1 MFKLISNLYLQNIK
15 PVDTIQTFSRTAQI
29 HPELQMR
36 GMTVN
41 HIVAGRGRGVQ
52 IAGAMVAVAVAV
64 VAVCMVCGGGCK
76 AASNEEDASCSSV
89 A

>member
-1 MFKLISNLYLQNIK
+1 
-15 PVDTIQTFSRTAQI
+15 
-29 HPELQMR
+29 MR